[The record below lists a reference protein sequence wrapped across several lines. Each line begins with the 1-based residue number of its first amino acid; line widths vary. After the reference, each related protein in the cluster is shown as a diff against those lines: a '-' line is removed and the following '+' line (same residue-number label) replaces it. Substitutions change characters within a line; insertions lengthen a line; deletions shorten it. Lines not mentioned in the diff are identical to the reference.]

1 MCQGFFYSLKSY
13 FCPQKNKEMRDTI
26 LSVVLAINIL
36 CGVLV
41 YFMPDMG
48 NVILLTIATAVT
60 SLAIYDA
67 FIQKKHSLMRA
78 FPVIARMRWVFEEE
92 REKIQ
97 QYFIE
102 DDLNGKPINREKR
115 SIVYQ
120 RSKEEIETVPF
131 GTQHNVY
138 AKGYEFVKHSL
149 FPKDHHN
156 VGGDRVLIGS
166 DKCTQKYDASIVNI
180 SAMSFGSL
188 SKNAIMALNQGAKM
202 GNFAHNTGEGG
213 ISPYHLQG
221 GDLIFQV
228 GTGYFGAGK
237 SVDGRRVFD
246 PEVFKQNAERP
257 EVKMVEIKLSQGA
270 KPGHGGILPAKKNTK
285 EIAAIRAIEPFT
297 RVDSPPGHDAFSS
310 FEEMIEFIQQVREL
324 SGGKPVGIKFCV
336 GDNEEIEAMIKAFA
350 DANNYPDFIAVDG
363 GEGGTGSAP
372 LEFSNYIGTPLLE
385 GLSFVNKT
393 LKKYGLKGQIK
404 IIASGK
410 AIDAFDIIKY
420 LALGADAIGMA
431 RSFMLS
437 LGCIQARECNMDT
450 CPVGVAT
457 QEKDLVK
464 ALVVEYKNVRVRN
477 YHNKT
482 IKAVKEMTAAM
493 GKESITEIESKHIF
507 RRDRG
512 GEITSLDKIYF
523 PEEEDVLMY

>member
-1 MCQGFFYSLKSY
+1 
-13 FCPQKNKEMRDTI
+13 MRDTI
-26 LSVVLAINIL
+26 LTVVIVVNVL

-48 NVILLTIATAVT
+48 NYILLTIASAITL
-60 SLAIYDA
+60 LAIYDA

-78 FPVIARMRWVFEEE
+78 FPVVARLRWVFEEE

-102 DDLNGKPINREKR
+102 DDLNGTPINREKR

-120 RSKEEIETVPF
+120 RAKKEIETVPF

-138 AKGYEFVKHSL
+138 EKGYEFVKHSL
-149 FPKDHHN
+149 FPKNHHH
-156 VGGDRVLIGS
+156 VKGDRVVIGS
-166 DKCTQKYDASIVNI
+166 NKCTQKYSASIINI

-237 SVDGRRVFD
+237 SVDGKRVFD
-246 PEVFKQNAERP
+246 DEVFKKNAVRP
-257 EVKMVEIKLSQGA
+257 EVKMIEIKFSQGA
-270 KPGHGGILPAKKNTK
+270 KPGHGGILPAKKNTE
-285 EIAAIRAIEPFT
+285 EIAKIRSVEPFT
-297 RVDSPPGHDAFSS
+297 RVDSPPNHDAFSN
-310 FEEMIEFIQQVREL
+310 FEEMITFIQRVRDLAE
-324 SGGKPVGIKFCV
+324 GKPVGIKFCV
-336 GDNEEIEAMIKAFA
+336 GDNQEIEEMIKAFA
-350 DANNYPDFIAVDG
+350 EANNYPDFIAVDG

-372 LEFSNYIGTPLLE
+372 LEFSNYVGTPLLE
-385 GLSFVNKT
+385 GLAYVNQM
-393 LKKYGLKGQIK
+393 LKKYKLKEEIK

-410 AIDAFDIIKY
+410 AIDAFDIVKY
-420 LALGADAIGMA
+420 KSLGADVIGMA

-437 LGCIQARECNMDT
+437 LGCIQARECNLDT

-457 QEKDLVK
+457 QDEDLVG
-464 ALVVEYKNVRVRN
+464 ALVVGDKNIRVKN
-477 YHNKT
+477 YHSKT
-482 IKAVKEMTAAM
+482 IDAVKEVVAAM
-493 GKESITEIESKHIF
+493 GKETIVEVEAKHIF
-507 RRDRG
+507 RRNKAGD
-512 GEITSLDKIYF
+512 ITSLDKIYF
-523 PEEEDVLMY
+523 S

>member
-1 MCQGFFYSLKSY
+1 
-13 FCPQKNKEMRDTI
+13 MRDTI
-26 LSVVLAINIL
+26 LSIIIVINVL

-41 YFMPDMG
+41 YFIPDMG
-48 NVILLTIATAVT
+48 NVILLTIASAVT
-60 SLAIYDA
+60 LLAIYDA
-67 FIQKKHSLMRA
+67 FIQKEHSLMRA
-78 FPVIARMRWVFEEE
+78 FPVVARLRWIFEDE

-120 RSKEEIETVPF
+120 RSKKEIETVPF

-138 AKGYEFVKHSL
+138 KKGYEFVKHSL
-149 FPKDHHN
+149 FPKDHHHIK
-156 VGGDRVLIGS
+156 GDRVLFGS
-166 DKCTQKYDASIVNI
+166 DKCTQKYDASIINI

-188 SKNAIMALNQGAKM
+188 SKNAVMALNQGAKM
-202 GNFAHNTGEGG
+202 GGFAHNTGEGG
-213 ISPYHLQG
+213 VSPYHLQG

-237 SVDGRRVFD
+237 SVKGKRVFD
-246 PEVFKQNAERP
+246 AEVFKINAIRP
-257 EVKMVEIKLSQGA
+257 EVKMIEIKFSQGA

-285 EIAAIRAIEPFT
+285 EIAEIRSVEPFT
-297 RVDSPPGHDAFSS
+297 RVDSPPSHDAFSN
-310 FEEMIEFIQQVREL
+310 FDEMINFIQNLREL
-324 SGGKPVGIKFCV
+324 SGGKPIGIKFCV
-336 GDNEEIEAMIKAFA
+336 GDNDEIEGMIKAFA
-350 DANNYPDFIAVDG
+350 DANNYPDYIAVDG

-385 GLSFVNKT
+385 GLSFVNT
-393 LKKYGLKGQIK
+393 MLKKYGLKNQIK

-410 AIDAFDIIKY
+410 AIDAFDVVKY

-437 LGCIQARECNMDT
+437 LGCIQARECNLDT

-457 QEKDLVK
+457 QDKDLVK
-464 ALVVEYKNVRVRN
+464 ALVVEYKNVRVKN

-482 IKAVKEMTAAM
+482 ISAVKEMVAAM
-493 GKESITEIESKHIF
+493 GKESITDVEPKHIF
-507 RRDRG
+507 RRDKDG
-512 GEITSLDKIYF
+512 NINSLDKVYYA
-523 PEEEDVLMY
+523 EEEVLV

>member
-1 MCQGFFYSLKSY
+1 
-13 FCPQKNKEMRDTI
+13 MRDTI
-26 LSVVLAINIL
+26 LSVVLVINVL

-48 NVILLTIATAVT
+48 NYILLTIASATT
-60 SLAIYDA
+60 LLAIYDA

-78 FPVIARMRWVFEEE
+78 FPIVARLRWLFEEE

-120 RSKEEIETVPF
+120 RSKKEIETVPF

-149 FPKDHHN
+149 FPKDHHHIN
-156 VGGDRVLIGS
+156 GDRILIGS
-166 DKCTQKYDASIVNI
+166 DKCLQKYDASIINI

-202 GNFAHNTGEGG
+202 GGFAHNTGEGG
-213 ISPYHLQG
+213 VSPYHLQG

-237 SVDGRRVFD
+237 SVNGKRVFD
-246 PEVFKQNAERP
+246 DEVFKKNAIRP
-257 EVKMVEIKLSQGA
+257 EVKMIEIKFSQGA

-285 EIAAIRAIEPFT
+285 EIAEIRSVEPFT
-297 RVDSPPGHDAFSS
+297 RVDSPPSHDAFSN
-310 FEEMIEFIQQVREL
+310 FDEMIKFIQHVREL
-324 SGGKPVGIKFCV
+324 SGGKPIGIKFCV
-336 GDNEEIEAMIKAFA
+336 GDNDEIETMIKAFA
-350 DANNYPDFIAVDG
+350 DANNYPDFISVDG

-385 GLSFVNKT
+385 GLVFVNAA
-393 LKKYGLKGQIK
+393 LQKYGLRNQIK

-410 AIDAFDIIKY
+410 AIDAFDVVKY

-437 LGCIQARECNMDT
+437 LGCIQARECNLDT

-457 QEKDLVK
+457 QDKDLVK
-464 ALVVEYKNVRVRN
+464 ALVVEYKNQRVKN

-482 IKAVKEMTAAM
+482 ISAVKEMVAAM
-493 GKESITEIESKHIF
+493 GKESIADVEAKHIF
-507 RRDRG
+507 RRDKNG
-512 GEITSLDKIYF
+512 DIITLDKVYYNKH
-523 PEEEDVLMY
+523 EVLA

>member
-1 MCQGFFYSLKSY
+1 
-13 FCPQKNKEMRDTI
+13 MRDTI
-26 LSVVLAINIL
+26 LTIIIVVNLL

-41 YFMPDMG
+41 YFVPDMG
-48 NVILLTIATAVT
+48 NYILLTISSAITL
-60 SLAIYDA
+60 LALYDA

-78 FPVIARMRWVFEEE
+78 FPIVARLRWVFEEE

-102 DDLNGKPINREKR
+102 DDLNGTPINREKR

-120 RSKEEIETVPF
+120 RSKNEIETVPF

-138 AKGYEFVKHSL
+138 EKGYEFVKHSL
-149 FPKDHHN
+149 FPKDHHHIL
-156 VGGDRVLIGS
+156 GERVLIGS
-166 DKCTQKYDASIVNI
+166 DKCLKKYDASIVNI

-188 SKNAIMALNQGAKM
+188 SKNAIKALNQGAKM
-202 GNFAHNTGEGG
+202 ANFAHNTGEGG

-237 SVDGRRVFD
+237 SENGKRIFD
-246 PEVFKQNAERP
+246 ATIFKENAIRP
-257 EVKMVEIKLSQGA
+257 EVKMIEIKFSQGA
-270 KPGHGGILPAKKNTK
+270 KPGHGGILPAKKNTE
-285 EIAAIRAIEPFT
+285 EIAKIRSVKPFT
-297 RVDSPPGHDAFSS
+297 RVDSPPSHDAFSN
-310 FEEMIEFIQQVREL
+310 FDEMIVFIQKVREL
-324 SGGKPVGIKFCV
+324 SEGKPIGIKFCV
-336 GDNEEIEAMIKAFA
+336 GDNEEIENMIKAFA
-350 DANNYPDFIAVDG
+350 DANNYPDFISVDG

-385 GLSFVNKT
+385 GLAFVNKT
-393 LKKYGLKGQIK
+393 LQKYQLKDQIK

-410 AIDAFDIIKY
+410 AIDAFDIVKY
-420 LALGADAIGMA
+420 KALGADVIGMA

-437 LGCIQARECNMDT
+437 LGCIQARECNLDT

-457 QEKDLVK
+457 QNEDLVE
-464 ALVVEYKNVRVRN
+464 ALVVKEKNIRVKN

-482 IKAVKEMTAAM
+482 IAAVKEVVAAM
-493 GKESITEIESKHIF
+493 GKESITDVKAKHVF
-507 RRDRG
+507 RRNKAGD
-512 GEITSLDKIYF
+512 IVSLAAVYG
-523 PEEEDVLMY
+523 L

>member
-1 MCQGFFYSLKSY
+1 
-13 FCPQKNKEMRDTI
+13 MRNTILAIFIGITI
-26 LSVVLAINIL
+26 LSGI
-36 CGVLV
+36 LV
-41 YFMPDMG
+41 YFIPQTG
-48 NVILLTIATAVT
+48 TIILVSISGLLTLV
-60 SLAIYDA
+60 AIYDSL
-67 FIQKKHSLMRA
+67 QTKHSLLRA
-78 FPVIARMRWVFEEE
+78 FPLIARLRWFFEEE
-92 REKIQ
+92 RDKIQ

-102 DDLNGKPINREKR
+102 DNLNGTPINREKR

-120 RSKEEIETVPF
+120 RSKLEKETVPF

-149 FPKDHHN
+149 FPKDHHHIAGERI
-156 VGGDRVLIGS
+156 VFGS
-166 DKCTQKYDASIVNI
+166 DKCAQKYESSIINI

-202 GNFAHNTGEGG
+202 DNFAHNTGEGG

-237 SVDGRRVFD
+237 SVNGKRVFD
-246 PEVFKQNAERP
+246 DAIFKENAIRP
-257 EVKMVEIKLSQGA
+257 EVKMIEIKFSQGA
-270 KPGHGGILPAKKNTK
+270 KPGHGGILPAKKNTE
-285 EIAAIRAIEPFT
+285 EIAKIRSVEPGT
-297 RVDSPPGHDAFSS
+297 QVDSPPSHSAFSN
-310 FEEMIEFIQQVREL
+310 FEEMITFIQKVRDL

-336 GDNEEIEAMIKAFA
+336 GNNEEIETMFQTFA
-350 DANNYPDFIAVDG
+350 DANNYPDFISVDG

-372 LEFSNYIGTPLLE
+372 MEFTNYIGTPLIE
-385 GLSFVNKT
+385 GLVFVNKLLQKHQ
-393 LKKYGLKGQIK
+393 LKDQIK

-410 AIDAFDIIKY
+410 AIDAFDIVRY

-437 LGCIQARECNMDT
+437 LGCIQARECNLDT

-457 QEKDLVK
+457 QDDDLVK
-464 ALVVEYKNVRVRN
+464 ALVVEKKNVRVKN

-482 IKAVKEMTAAM
+482 IVAVKEMTAAM
-493 GKESITEIESKHIF
+493 GLESITDIKANQVF
-507 RRDRG
+507 RRQKDD
-512 GEITSLDKIYF
+512 EVLSL
-523 PEEEDVLMY
+523 EEVYY